1 MPELKTYDL
10 FLSHAWRYND
20 DYYRLEKMLKEAP
33 LFKWRNYSVPMHD
46 PLIDPSTPTGKTKLT
61 ELLNR
66 QVRPANCVI
75 ILGGMY
81 AAYSEWIIKEIKL
94 AQDLKKPI
102 IGIYP
107 WGQQNIPVAIQNAAN
122 ELVRWNTS
130 SIISAIRRNSL

>member
-1 MPELKTYDL
+1 
-10 FLSHAWRYND
+10 
-20 DYYRLEKMLKEAP
+20 
-33 LFKWRNYSVPMHD
+33 VPQHD
-46 PLIDPSTPTGKTKLT
+46 PLIDPSTLAGKAKLT

-66 QVRPANCVI
+66 QVRPANCVL

-94 AQDLKKPI
+94 AQNLNKPI

-107 WGQQNIPVAIQNAAN
+107 RGQQNIPLAVQNAAI